1 MEYRQL
7 REHQV
12 ETILSGKVVKPTIY
26 TAEPRID
33 SLKATNGISPN
44 WVHSLDASTLQKT
57 ICYARARGL
66 RSFGVVH
73 DSFATVPADIGT
85 LGDATREAF
94 VWLYDTW
101 DVVGEL
107 AKEFEEQYKGKD
119 PLPDP
124 PPLGKF
130 DISMVR
136 YAPYF
141 FS

>member
-1 MEYRQL
+1 
-7 REHQV
+7 
-12 ETILSGKVVKPTIY
+12 
-26 TAEPRID
+26 
-33 SLKATNGISPN
+33 
-44 WVHSLDASTLQKT
+44 
-57 ICYARARGL
+57 
-66 RSFGVVH
+66 
-73 DSFATVPADIGT
+73 

-136 YAPYF
+136 YAEICAVF
-141 FS
+141 LQLSNIAT